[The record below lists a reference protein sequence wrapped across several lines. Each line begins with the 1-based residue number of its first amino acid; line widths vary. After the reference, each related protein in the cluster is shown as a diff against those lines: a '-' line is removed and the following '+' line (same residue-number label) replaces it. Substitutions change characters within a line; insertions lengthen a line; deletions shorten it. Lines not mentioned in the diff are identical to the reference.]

1 MVCIV
6 RLEVV
11 SRDDYYERRGILQ
24 GTTVG
29 RELCRQ
35 RTRITLTPLGAVSE
49 KLAPARAV
57 TTSAGMVERK

>member
-24 GTTVG
+24 ATTVG
-29 RELCRQ
+29 KELRRQ
-35 RTRITLTPLGAVSE
+35 RTRITLTSLGAVSE

-57 TTSAGMVERK
+57 TTSAGIADRK